1 MLKRT
6 ITIGVVLAAFM
17 FLSTILFAPA
27 AQAIE
32 WGAMSA
38 SPDIS
43 PFYVNRYGGDS
54 FTLTVEYQEFFFQYF
69 PVWAQIEVVKSPSWL
84 TVTPTQ
90 KTFPLDARTNARKDV
105 KVNLALSEQ
114 DVEAPSLSSV
124 TIQVTGRIVL
134 GGELREVALAETDIL
149 VGVNPF
155 TQITVS
161 IAKPIER
168 SSPDKELTFPVT
180 IENWGTAQTRVTL
193 SATDVPDDWTD
204 PIISPQQII
213 LDAKKPGDPNP
224 PEKTVSFT
232 VTTPHGTGI
241 SYHNDRETFLL
252 QAHAQSF
259 ADYWVKEG
267 NQFQKSSKDPENVK
281 QATVYARMMVKNR
294 GFYVPGFEAV
304 ILIGALAALAFVIRR
319 RRSN

>member
-6 ITIGVVLAAFM
+6 VTIGVLLGTFM
-17 FLSTILFAPA
+17 LLSTALFAPA

-54 FTLTVEYQEFFFQYF
+54 FTLTVSYEPFFFQYF

-84 TVTPTQ
+84 TVSPTTP
-90 KTFPLDARTNARKDV
+90 TFPLQSGARKDV
-105 KVNLALSEQ
+105 KVNLALAEQ
-114 DVEAPSLSSV
+114 DVEAPSLTSV

-134 GGELREVALAETDIL
+134 GGEVREVATAQTDVL

-193 SATDVPDDWTD
+193 QATDVPDDWTD

-213 LDAKKPGDPNP
+213 LDAKNPGDPNP

-241 SYHNDRETFLL
+241 SYHNNRETFLL

-259 ADYWVKEG
+259 ADYYVKEG
-267 NQFQKSSKDPENVK
+267 NQFQKSSQDPENIK

-304 ILIGALAALAFVIRR
+304 ILIGALAALAVVIRR

>member
-6 ITIGVVLAAFM
+6 ITIGVLLGTVML
-17 FLSTILFAPA
+17 LSTALLAPA

-54 FTLTVEYQEFFFQYF
+54 FTLTVTYEPFFFQYF
-69 PVWAQIEVVKSPSWL
+69 PVWAQIEVVKSPGWL
-84 TVTPTQ
+84 TVSPTQ
-90 KTFPLDARTNARKDV
+90 PTFPLQSGARKDV
-105 KVNLALSEQ
+105 KINLALSEQ

-134 GGELREVALAETDIL
+134 GGELREVATAKTDIL

-168 SSPDKELTFPVT
+168 SSPDQELTFPVT
-180 IENWGTAQTRVTL
+180 VENWGTAQTRVTL
-193 SATDVPDDWTD
+193 QATDVPDDWTD

-241 SYHNDRETFLL
+241 SYHNKRETFLL

-267 NQFQKSSKDPENVK
+267 NQFQKSSKDPENIK

-294 GFYVPGFEAV
+294 GFYVPGFEAIV
-304 ILIGALAALAFVIRR
+304 LIGALAVLVLVIRR